1 VDGRGEGGG
10 RRGLTGCYR
19 GRREKEEG
27 LLVTNHSNA
36 VIVMEIE
43 GDGVEVFGG
52 ELGDRGRQ
60 SGRVEIGERMGTKRG
75 WNSSSSMY

>member
-1 VDGRGEGGG
+1 
-10 RRGLTGCYR
+10 
-19 GRREKEEG
+19 
-27 LLVTNHSNA
+27 
-36 VIVMEIE
+36 MEIE